1 MGSLFFYQRKE
12 QRKMSMIEWARKEVE
27 LACNREA
34 PDIKPDEWDYG
45 CACYESA
52 LKAYESLFEDGHS
65 GMSISITK
73 SILNRLL
80 EGKPLTP
87 IEDTDDAW
95 ADDRSRIRN
104 DVKTLQCKR
113 MSSLFKYVYSDGTIK
128 YSDVNRM
135 ICVDMDNPRLEYY
148 SKLVRDII
156 DEMFPIT
163 MPYTPGK
170 PFRVFCK
177 DFLADE
183 KNWDFDTVG
192 VYYAIKEGIDG
203 PETID
208 IYRYFGEKN
217 GKFVEI
223 DAAEYQERE
232 NKSMEIRRALECDA
246 EDFGEEVE

>member
-12 QRKMSMIEWARKEVE
+12 QRKMNMREWARKEVE
-27 LACNREA
+27 LACKREA

-95 ADDRSRIRN
+95 DDDRSRIRN

-113 MSSLFKYVYSDGTIK
+113 MSSLFKDVYNDGTIK
-128 YSDVNRM
+128 YSDIDRV
-135 ICVDMDNPRLEYY
+135 ICVNINDPLLTYY
-148 SKLVRDII
+148 SGLVREII
-156 DEMFPIT
+156 DEMFPIR
-163 MPYTPGK
+163 MPYAPGK

-177 DFLADE
+177 DFLVDE
-183 KNWDFDTVG
+183 KNGDFDTVG
-192 VYYAIKEGIDG
+192 VYYATKEGIDG

-223 DAAEYQERE
+223 DADEYQERE
-232 NKSMEIRRALECDA
+232 NKYMERLRT
-246 EDFGEEVE
+246 FGYDTE